1 MAKPVLA
8 SGMRRPRPSATRTES
23 AVEVPLN
30 PEAEEAHHE
39 GERLTELQALLDAT
53 PRRGGV
59 GRDAALDD
67 AHGVLE
73 ATPEAHDAHFERL
86 AAGDAITPCA
96 ELQALLDA
104 TPRRGGVGRDAALD
118 DAHGVLEATPE
129 AHDAH
134 FERLAAGDAI
144 TPCEELQAL
153 LDATPRR
160 GGVGRDAALD
170 DARGVLDA
178 ASRTHST
185 VSRKPRGVEHGVL
198 DTHFTAVSRK
208 FPSPWQQWFS
218 YVKACSS
225 QVCSFELIGERMNCP
240 NASLYNSGSMLLTV
254 TDNTQHTLLLFD
266 TSVLFQA
273 LAREWLTW
281 QSLMIGL
288 VGSDAPC
295 GRPLCRTRGQG
306 FGVR

>member
-39 GERLTELQALLDAT
+39 GERLT
-53 PRRGGV
+53 
-59 GRDAALDD
+59 
-67 AHGVLE
+67 
-73 ATPEAHDAHFERL
+73 
-86 AAGDAITPCA
+86 

-295 GRPLCRTRGQG
+295 GRPLWRTRGQG

>member
-39 GERLTELQALLDAT
+39 GERLT
-53 PRRGGV
+53 
-59 GRDAALDD
+59 
-67 AHGVLE
+67 
-73 ATPEAHDAHFERL
+73 
-86 AAGDAITPCA
+86 
-96 ELQALLDA
+96 
-104 TPRRGGVGRDAALD
+104 
-118 DAHGVLEATPE
+118 
-129 AHDAH
+129 
-134 FERLAAGDAI
+134 
-144 TPCEELQAL
+144 ELQAL

-295 GRPLCRTRGQG
+295 GRPLWRTRGQG